1 MHYVEFCDCMSDLL
15 QVKFGVP
22 LVSVLYPSLLIL
34 YNSDIRSVSKVLDC
48 TISADYIDF
57 FCSAYDISDMCKIIT
72 VELISLNN

>member
-15 QVKFGVP
+15 QVKCEVP
-22 LVSVLYPSLLIL
+22 LGSVHYPLMLIL

-48 TISADYIDF
+48 TISADDRNF
-57 FCSAYDISDMCKIIT
+57 FCSAYDISDMCRIII